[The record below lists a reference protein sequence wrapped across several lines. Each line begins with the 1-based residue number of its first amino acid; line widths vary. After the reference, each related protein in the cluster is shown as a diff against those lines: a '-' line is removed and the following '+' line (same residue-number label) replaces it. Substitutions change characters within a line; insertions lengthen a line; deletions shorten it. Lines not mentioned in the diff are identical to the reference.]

1 MRSALELIYPL
12 RASYMIDSYYMQI
25 ADRLGLDVDTIRASA
40 GKVFREVQQREET
53 ARRREKQRER
63 AQSSPDTQ
71 QAAGAPAPAPSG
83 YDEVPYEEVPYDYEP
98 VEDPDQGAPVPTEA
112 DAGPDA
118 GNGLLTDLERRQLA
132 CEHELLTLLTTYPD
146 SFRAYAERITE
157 VEWVDARSETIAW
170 SILATPEGT
179 APADAMAA
187 ARAVCPE
194 AAAAGRF
201 RSALRY
207 EQAPDGD
214 QHRVPPRYARAIH
227 DAPPH
232 EDGPGAS
239 AFEPVH
245 VVR

>member
-1 MRSALELIYPL
+1 M
-12 RASYMIDSYYMQI
+12 
-25 ADRLGLDVDTIRASA
+25 
-40 GKVFREVQQREET
+40 QQREET

-83 YDEVPYEEVPYDYEP
+83 YDEVSYEEVPYDYEP
-98 VEDPDQGAPVPTEA
+98 VGDPDQGAPVPTAA

-194 AAAAGRF
+194 AAQLVGSGLLSATSKHPTETNIEFLLDTLELYTTRRRMKTAQARLRSNRSMSSDERRELAIQATRDAARI
-201 RSALRY
+201 REL
-207 EQAPDGD
+207 EQAVEGIADPF
-214 QHRVPPRYARAIH
+214 R
-227 DAPPH
+227 
-232 EDGPGAS
+232 E
-239 AFEPVH
+239 
-245 VVR
+245 